1 MIPDKKGIKSAGHTI
16 FENRS
21 MSLAEGHR
29 QVDLQI
35 IRCRQIITKVRIIG
49 AIFFNDLWKA
59 AFFKPRQNLVPTV
72 GGGESARSS
81 ADAKAQVKSWIPGK
95 TNALQPA
102 FAVCL
107 FDFRYQALILLPRV
121 CAGSPSLP
129 MLTN

>member
-16 FENRS
+16 FDNRS
-21 MSLAEGHR
+21 MSLAEGHG

-49 AIFFNDLWKA
+49 AMFVNDLWKA
-59 AFFKPRQNLVPTV
+59 AFFKPWQRLAPTIS
-72 GGGESARSS
+72 GGESARSS
-81 ADAKAQVKSWIPGK
+81 ADAKAQAESSIPGK
-95 TNALQPA
+95 ANALQPA

-107 FDFRYQALILLPRV
+107 FDFRYQAFILLPRV